1 MWDRVTLKNK
11 AKASLKGT
19 YLNALIIS
27 FIMFITSGTNSSN
40 GDASEEASHVGHKAS
55 ELSSDSF
62 AQIME
67 GPKSFIDRIGVPS
80 FVSLVIG
87 IVLFFVIMLLV
98 KLLVGY
104 LIEVGGQNY
113 FLKASQGESSL
124 NNLMCG
130 FTSGRWLN
138 IVRTMFLKSLFTF
151 LWALLLIIPGIV
163 KYYSY
168 RMVPFILAENPSID
182 SMEAL
187 ELSKSMTN
195 GQKLEML
202 FMDLSFIGWF
212 ILGSLLFGI
221 GVVLVMPYY
230 NATYAEL
237 YYTLK
242 DGYQVNYEG

>member
-11 AKASLKGT
+11 AKASLRGT
-19 YLNALIIS
+19 YFNALIIS
-27 FIMFITSGTNSSN
+27 FIMFITSGTNSGN
-40 GDASEEASHVGHKAS
+40 GGGSEEVSHVGHKTS

-62 AQIME
+62 AKIMQ
-67 GPKSFIDRIGVPS
+67 GPKAFVERIGMPSFI
-80 FVSLVIG
+80 SLVFG
-87 IVLFFVIMLLV
+87 FVLFIVIMFLV

-130 FTSGRWLN
+130 FTSGRWIN

-151 LWALLLIIPGIV
+151 LWTLLLIIPGIV

-202 FMDLSFIGWF
+202 FMDISFVGWF
-212 ILGSLLFGI
+212 ILASLLFGI
-221 GVVLVMPYY
+221 GIVLVMPYY

-242 DGYQVNYEG
+242 NGYQINYEG